1 MPQLRET
8 QATSDHLEKA
18 LECGC
23 VALITL
29 EATRARATGMT
40 EDLQLVHDQINELI
54 ESVRAA
60 LDELRRARGQESSAV
75 ALGFVLGER
84 GKPPITGS

>member
-1 MPQLRET
+1 MPQLRDT
-8 QATSDHLEKA
+8 QAATDHLEKA

-29 EATRARATGMT
+29 EAMRARANDVS
-40 EDLQLVHDQINELI
+40 EDLELVQGQINGVI
-54 ESVRAA
+54 ESLRAA
-60 LDELRRARGQESSAV
+60 LGELRAARGEESSAV